1 MGVVVEKEQIIVDR
15 WHGMHSKTEAWQA
28 CTQMAQLITRRGLA
42 RRYGVKVDRA
52 QYKNGRFRDIEYRLV
67 LVDREPDRARPAV
80 VERMFARTY
89 RDRLAGRLA
98 A

>member
-1 MGVVVEKEQIIVDR
+1 MIVDR
-15 WHGMHSKTEAWQA
+15 WHGVGAKPDAWQA

-52 QYKNGRFRDIEYRLV
+52 RYNNGRFRDIEYRLV
-67 LVDREPDRARPAV
+67 LVDREPDKARPAV
-80 VERMFARTY
+80 VERMFARVY
-89 RDRLAGRLA
+89 RDRLQDRLA